1 MRCRKCGHPLDDDAR
16 FCTNCGTKVDRSKD
30 FYEKDLAEEKQSDT
44 EILDKDEIK
53 QNEDNFSYED
63 QEIIEDGE
71 NVAYVEE
78 ETFDKEVEDSTK
90 AKVEDSTK
98 AKGSNK
104 GVRNIILI
112 LLVLLLGIFSYK
124 YYKSRSQK
132 IDVSYYYDI
141 ELEGV
146 DGFAK
151 ANLVFDKDKF
161 LADNKGKIESRT
173 SFNKDEPYDEYLAEI
188 IENMAPAELD
198 KYENIANGDDLTVT
212 YTIPE
217 DQKLDVEEK
226 YKVEFVDPQSETVSI
241 EGLDEVGEFD
251 PFAYVDVSV
260 EGIYP
265 NNYLNIKVKDNAPE
279 EMNFVNVYSEKDQK
293 IKKGDTIKLKAE
305 ANNDT
310 LSQNYGK
317 KVSTTEKDI
326 TIDDVPRFLADVSD
340 LSEEDLASLKD
351 AAKEKIA
358 EMSLPNGV
366 SLNDAKYVGEVLS
379 YKENSGNELY
389 LLYEITVAE
398 DIEGH
403 KDKFTF
409 YNAVDFSDVT
419 IGSDNLYSYMDMLYQ
434 NASHKFTKEGS
445 TKRESLPYN
454 AFYSVDEILKE
465 IKTDNNKTY
474 TEKFDPDISDY
485 RVRTDGI
492 ANEYLSNENSILT
505 LYENGSARYQQ
516 EFNEIFTGT
525 WTNDGDNFYLNLD
538 AFNKNKDL
546 KGKIDIGKS
555 INIPDQNQW
564 KGEVFKIVK

>member
-30 FYEKDLAEEKQSDT
+30 FYEKDLAEEKQANT
-44 EILDKDEIK
+44 EILDKDEIN

-63 QEIIEDGE
+63 QEIIEDDE
-71 NVAYVEE
+71 NVDYLEE
-78 ETFDKEVEDSTK
+78 ESFDKEVEDSTK
-90 AKVEDSTK
+90 AR
-98 AKGSNK
+98 GSNK
-104 GVRNIILI
+104 GVRNIIIII

-124 YYKSRSQK
+124 YVKSRPQK

-161 LADNKGKIESRT
+161 LADNKGKIESRA
-173 SFNKDEPYDEYLAEI
+173 SSNKDEPYDEYLAEI

-226 YKVEFVDPQSETVSI
+226 YKVEFIDPQSETVSI

-251 PFAYVDVSV
+251 PFDYVDVSV

-279 EMNFVNVYSEKDQK
+279 EMDFVNVSADKESK
-293 IKKGDTIKLKAE
+293 IQKGDTIKLVAE
-305 ANNDT
+305 ADNDT

-326 TIDDVPRFLADVSD
+326 TIDDVPSFLTDVRD

-351 AAKEKIA
+351 AAKGKIA

-403 KDKFTF
+403 KGKFTF
-409 YNAVDFSDVT
+409 YNAVDFSDVA

-445 TKRESLPYN
+445 TERQSLPYN

-465 IKTDNNKTY
+465 IKTDSSKTY
-474 TEKFDPDISDY
+474 TEKFDPDISAY

-492 ANEYLSNENSILT
+492 ANEYLSNEKSILT

-546 KGKIDIGKS
+546 KGKVDVGKS
-555 INIPDQNQW
+555 INIPDQNKW
-564 KGEVFKIVK
+564 KGEVFTIVK

>member
-16 FCTNCGTKVDRSKD
+16 FCTNCGTKVDRSEG
-30 FYEKDLAEEKQSDT
+30 FYENDLEKEKQVDT
-44 EILDKDEIK
+44 EILDKDEIN

-63 QEIIEDGE
+63 QEIIEDDE
-71 NVAYVEE
+71 NVDYLEE
-78 ETFDKEVEDSTK
+78 ETFDREVEDG
-90 AKVEDSTK
+90 TK

-112 LLVLLLGIFSYK
+112 LLVLLLGIFSYR
-124 YYKSRSQK
+124 YFKSRPQK

-146 DGFAK
+146 DGYAK

-161 LADNKGKIESRT
+161 LADNKGKITSRA
-173 SFNKDEPYDEYLAEI
+173 SSKKDETYDEYLAEI

-198 KYENIANGDDLTVT
+198 KYENIANGDDLTVS

-226 YKVEFVDPQSETVSI
+226 YKVEFVEPQSETVTI

-251 PFAYVDVSV
+251 PFAYVDISI
-260 EGIYP
+260 EGVYP
-265 NNYLNIKVKDNAPE
+265 TNYLSVKVKDDAPE
-279 EMNFVNVYSEKDQK
+279 EMNFVNISADKESK
-293 IKKGDTIKLKAE
+293 IQKGDTIKLVAE

-326 TIDDVPRFLADVSD
+326 TIDDVPSFLADVSD
-340 LSEEDLASLKD
+340 LSEEDLSSLKD
-351 AAKEKIA
+351 AAKEKLA

-366 SLNDAKYVGEVLS
+366 SLNDAKYVGEVLF
-379 YKENSGNELY
+379 YKENSGNDLY
-389 LLYEITVAE
+389 LLYEITVLE

-403 KDKFTF
+403 KGKFTF
-409 YNAVDFSDVT
+409 YNAVEFSDVT

-454 AFYSVDEILKE
+454 AFYSVDEILQE
-465 IKTDNNKTY
+465 IKTDKNKTY
-474 TEKFDPDISDY
+474 TEKFDPDISAY

-564 KGEVFKIVK
+564 KGEVFTLVK

>member
-44 EILDKDEIK
+44 EILDKDEIN

-63 QEIIEDGE
+63 QEIIEDDE
-71 NVAYVEE
+71 NVDYVEE

-90 AKVEDSTK
+90 AK
-98 AKGSNK
+98 GSNR
-104 GVRNIILI
+104 GLRNIIII
-112 LLVLLLGIFSYK
+112 LLVLLLGISSYK
-124 YYKSRSQK
+124 YVKSRPQK

-161 LADNKGKIESRT
+161 LADNKGKIASRA
-173 SFNKDEPYDEYLAEI
+173 SSNKDEPYDEYLAEI

-251 PFAYVDVSV
+251 PFDYVDVSV
-260 EGIYP
+260 QGIYP
-265 NNYLNIKVKDNAPE
+265 NNYLNIKVKDDAPE
-279 EMNFVNVYSEKDQK
+279 EMNFVDVSADKESK
-293 IKKGDTIKLKAE
+293 IQKGDTIKLKAE
-305 ANNDT
+305 SNNDI

-317 KVSTTEKDI
+317 KISTTEKDI
-326 TIDDVPRFLADVSD
+326 TIDDVPSFLDEVAS
-340 LSEEDLASLKD
+340 LSEEDLKVLKD
-351 AAKEKIA
+351 AAKGKIG
-358 EMSLPNGV
+358 EMTLPNGV
-366 SLNDAKYVGEVLS
+366 SLNDSKYVGEVLS
-379 YKENSGNELY
+379 YKEDSGNELY
-389 LLYEITVAE
+389 LLYEITVTE

-403 KDKFTF
+403 KGKFTF

-465 IKTDNNKTY
+465 IKTDKDKTY
-474 TEKFDPDISDY
+474 TEKFDPDISAY

-525 WTNDGDNFYLNLD
+525 WTNDGVNFYLNLD

-546 KGKIDIGKS
+546 KGKVDVGKS

-564 KGEVFKIVK
+564 KGEVFTLVK

>member
-16 FCTNCGTKVDRSKD
+16 FCTNCGTKVDRSED
-30 FYEKDLAEEKQSDT
+30 FYEKDLVEEKQSDT

-53 QNEDNFSYED
+53 QNEDNFFYED

-71 NVAYVEE
+71 NLDYVEE

-90 AKVEDSTK
+90 AK
-98 AKGSNK
+98 GSNK
-104 GVRNIILI
+104 GLRNIIII

-124 YYKSRSQK
+124 YVKSRPQK

-161 LADNKGKIESRT
+161 LADNKGKIENRS
-173 SFNKDEPYDEYLAEI
+173 SSNKDEPYDEYLAEI

-251 PFAYVDVSV
+251 PFDYVDVSV

-265 NNYLNIKVKDNAPE
+265 NNYLNIKVKDDAPE
-279 EMNFVNVYSEKDQK
+279 EMNFVNISADKESK
-293 IKKGDTIKLKAE
+293 IQKGDTIKLVAE

-326 TIDDVPRFLADVSD
+326 TIDDVPSFLADVSN
-340 LSEEDLASLKD
+340 LPEEDLASLKD
-351 AAKEKIA
+351 AAKEKLA

-398 DIEGH
+398 DIKGH
-403 KDKFTF
+403 KGKFTF

-465 IKTDNNKTY
+465 IKTDKDKTY
-474 TEKFDPDISDY
+474 TEKFDPDISAY

-546 KGKIDIGKS
+546 KGKVDVGKS

>member
-30 FYEKDLAEEKQSDT
+30 FYEKGLAEEKQADT
-44 EILDKDEIK
+44 EILDKDEIN

-63 QEIIEDGE
+63 QEIIEYDE
-71 NVAYVEE
+71 NVDYVEE

-90 AKVEDSTK
+90 ARD
-98 AKGSNK
+98 SNK
-104 GVRNIILI
+104 GVRNIIII

-124 YYKSRSQK
+124 YVKSRPQK

-146 DGFAK
+146 DGFAR

-161 LADNKGKIESRT
+161 LADNKGKIGSRA
-173 SFNKDEPYDEYLAEI
+173 SSKKDEPYDEYLAEI

-198 KYENIANGDDLTVT
+198 KYENIANGDELTVT

-226 YKVEFVDPQSETVSI
+226 YKVEFVDPQSETVTI

-251 PFAYVDVSV
+251 PFDYVDVSV

-265 NNYLNIKVKDNAPE
+265 TNYLSVKVKDDAPE
-279 EMNFVNVYSEKDQK
+279 EMNFVNISADKESKVQ
-293 IKKGDTIKLKAE
+293 KGDTIKLKAE

-326 TIDDVPRFLADVSD
+326 TIEDVPSFLADVSD

-351 AAKEKIA
+351 AAKGKIA

-389 LLYEITVAE
+389 LLYEITVSE
-398 DIEGH
+398 DIEGY
-403 KDKFTF
+403 KGKFTF

-465 IKTDNNKTY
+465 IKTDKDKTY
-474 TEKFDPDISDY
+474 TEKFDPDISAY

-546 KGKIDIGKS
+546 KGKVDVGKS
-555 INIPDQNQW
+555 IDIPDQNQW
-564 KGEVFKIVK
+564 KGEVFKLVK

>member
-63 QEIIEDGE
+63 QEIIEDDE
-71 NVAYVEE
+71 NVDYVEE
-78 ETFDKEVEDSTK
+78 KTFDKE
-90 AKVEDSTK
+90 VEDSTK

-112 LLVLLLGIFSYK
+112 LLVVLLCIFSYK
-124 YYKSRSQK
+124 YVKSRPQK

-161 LADNKGKIESRT
+161 LADNKGKIESRA
-173 SFNKDEPYDEYLAEI
+173 SSSKDEPYDEYLAEI

-241 EGLDEVGEFD
+241 EGLDEVGDFD
-251 PFAYVDVSV
+251 PFEYVDVSV
-260 EGIYP
+260 DGIYP
-265 NNYLNIKVKDNAPE
+265 KNYISIKLKDNAPE
-279 EMNFVNVYSEKDQK
+279 EMNYVNIAADKDSK
-293 IKKGDTIKLKAE
+293 IQKGDTIKLRAD

-326 TIDDVPRFLADVSD
+326 TIDDVPSFLADVSD
-340 LSEEDLASLKD
+340 LSEEDLDSLKD
-351 AAKEKIA
+351 AAKGKIA

-366 SLNDAKYVGEVLS
+366 SLNDTKYVGELLS

-389 LLYEITVAE
+389 LLYEITVSE

-403 KDKFTF
+403 KGKFTF

-465 IKTDNNKTY
+465 IKTGKDKTY
-474 TEKFDPDISDY
+474 TEKFDPDISAY

-525 WTNDGDNFYLNLD
+525 WTSDGDNFYLNLD

-546 KGKIDIGKS
+546 KGKVDVGKS

-564 KGEVFKIVK
+564 KGEVFTLVK

>member
-63 QEIIEDGE
+63 QEIIEDDE
-71 NVAYVEE
+71 NVDYLEE
-78 ETFDKEVEDSTK
+78 ETFDREVEDG
-90 AKVEDSTK
+90 TK

-104 GVRNIILI
+104 GLRNIIII

-124 YYKSRSQK
+124 YVKSRPQK

-146 DGFAK
+146 DGFAR

-161 LADNKGKIESRT
+161 LADNKGKIGSRIL
-173 SFNKDEPYDEYLAEI
+173 SNKDEPYDEYLAEI

-198 KYENIANGDDLTVT
+198 KYENIANGDELTVT

-226 YKVEFVDPQSETVSI
+226 YKVEFVDPQSETVTI

-251 PFAYVDVSV
+251 PFDYVDVSV

-265 NNYLNIKVKDNAPE
+265 NNYLNIKVKDDAPE
-279 EMNFVNVYSEKDQK
+279 EMNFVNISADKESK
-293 IKKGDTIKLKAE
+293 IQKGDTIKLVAE

-326 TIDDVPRFLADVSD
+326 TIDDVPSFLADVSN
-340 LSEEDLASLKD
+340 LPEEDLASLKD
-351 AAKEKIA
+351 AAKEKLA

-403 KDKFTF
+403 KGKFTF

-454 AFYSVDEILKE
+454 AFYNVDEILQE
-465 IKTDNNKTY
+465 IKTDKDKTY
-474 TEKFDPDISDY
+474 TEKFDPDISAY

-516 EFNEIFTGT
+516 EYNEMFTGT

-564 KGEVFKIVK
+564 KGEVFTLVK

>member
-1 MRCRKCGHPLDDDAR
+1 MFCSKCGHPLDDDAR
-16 FCTNCGTKVDRSKD
+16 FCTNCGTKVNTAGSI
-30 FYEKDLAEEKQSDT
+30 YEKDLKKENHLDT
-44 EILDKDEIK
+44 EILDKDEIDK
-53 QNEDNFSYED
+53 NEENTSYED
-63 QEIIEDGE
+63 QEKIKYDEKV
-71 NVAYVEE
+71 NHVEE
-78 ETFDKEVEDSTK
+78 TLADEVENNTRNQQ
-90 AKVEDSTK
+90 AKR
-98 AKGSNK
+98 SNK

-112 LLVLLLGIFSYK
+112 LLVLLLGIFSYRFF
-124 YYKSRSQK
+124 KSRPQK

-161 LADNKGKIESRT
+161 LADNKGKITSRA
-173 SFNKDEPYDEYLAEI
+173 SSNKDEPYDEYLAEI

-198 KYENIANGDDLTVT
+198 KYENIANGDELTVS

-226 YKVEFVDPQSETVSI
+226 YKVEFVEPQSETVTI

-251 PFAYVDVSV
+251 PFAYVDISV
-260 EGIYP
+260 EGVYP
-265 NNYLNIKVKDNAPE
+265 TNYLSVKVKDDAPE
-279 EMNFVNVYSEKDQK
+279 EMNFVNISADKESK
-293 IKKGDTIKLKAE
+293 IQKGDTIKLKAE
-305 ANNDT
+305 SNVDI
-310 LSQNYGK
+310 LSQKYGK
-317 KVSTTEKDI
+317 KISTTEKDI
-326 TIDDVPRFLADVSD
+326 TIDEVPSFLVDVAS

-351 AAKEKIA
+351 AAKEKLE

-379 YKENSGNELY
+379 YKENSGNDLY
-389 LLYEITVAE
+389 LLYEITVLE

-403 KDKFTF
+403 KGKFTF

-465 IKTDNNKTY
+465 IKTDKNKTY
-474 TEKFDPDISDY
+474 TEKFDPDISAY

-505 LYENGSARYQQ
+505 LYENGRARYQQ
-516 EFNEIFTGT
+516 EFNEMFTGT

-546 KGKIDIGKS
+546 KGKVDASKS

-564 KGEVFKIVK
+564 KGEVFTLVK

>member
-16 FCTNCGTKVDRSKD
+16 FCTNCGTKVDRSEG
-30 FYEKDLAEEKQSDT
+30 FYEKDLEKEKQVDT
-44 EILDKDEIK
+44 EILDKDEIN
-53 QNEDNFSYED
+53 QNEDNFSYEN

-71 NVAYVEE
+71 NVDHVEE

-90 AKVEDSTK
+90 NKD
-98 AKGSNK
+98 SNK

-124 YYKSRSQK
+124 YYKSRPQK

-161 LADNKGKIESRT
+161 LADNKGKIESRN
-173 SFNKDEPYDEYLAEI
+173 SSNKNEPYDEYLAEI
-188 IENMAPAELD
+188 IENMAPAGLD

-251 PFAYVDVSV
+251 PFAYVDISV
-260 EGIYP
+260 EGVYP
-265 NNYLNIKVKDNAPE
+265 NNYLSVKVKDDAPE
-279 EMNFVNVYSEKDQK
+279 EMNFVNISADKESK
-293 IKKGDTIKLKAE
+293 IQKGDTIKLKAE

-326 TIDDVPRFLADVSD
+326 TIDDVPSFLVDVAS

-366 SLNDAKYVGEVLS
+366 SLNDAKYVGELLS

-403 KDKFTF
+403 KGKFTY

-474 TEKFDPDISDY
+474 TEKFDPDISAY

-516 EFNEIFTGT
+516 EYNEIFTGT
-525 WTNDGDNFYLNLD
+525 WTNDGDDFYLNLD

-546 KGKIDIGKS
+546 KGKVDVGKS

-564 KGEVFKIVK
+564 KGEVFTLVK

>member
-44 EILDKDEIK
+44 EILDKDEIDK
-53 QNEDNFSYED
+53 NEENTSYED
-63 QEIIEDGE
+63 QEKIKYDEKVDH
-71 NVAYVEE
+71 VEE
-78 ETFDKEVEDSTK
+78 TLADEVENNTRNQQ
-90 AKVEDSTK
+90 AKR
-98 AKGSNK
+98 SNK

-112 LLVLLLGIFSYK
+112 LLVLLLGILSYR
-124 YYKSRSQK
+124 YFKSRPQK

-161 LADNKGKIESRT
+161 LADNKGKIESRA
-173 SFNKDEPYDEYLAEI
+173 SSNKDEPYDEYLAEI

-198 KYENIANGDDLTVT
+198 KYENIAKGDELTVT

-226 YKVEFVDPQSETVSI
+226 YKVEFVDPQSETVTI

-251 PFAYVDVSV
+251 PFDYVDVSV

-265 NNYLNIKVKDNAPE
+265 NNYLNIKVKDDAPE
-279 EMNFVNVYSEKDQK
+279 EMNFVNISADKESK
-293 IKKGDTIKLKAE
+293 IQKGDTIKLVAE

-326 TIDDVPRFLADVSD
+326 TIDDVPRFLTDVSD

-351 AAKEKIA
+351 TAKEKIA

-389 LLYEITVAE
+389 LLYEITVLE

-403 KDKFTF
+403 KGKFTF

-454 AFYSVDEILKE
+454 DFYSVDEILKE
-465 IKTDNNKTY
+465 IKTDKDKTY
-474 TEKFDPDISDY
+474 TEKFDPDISAY

-492 ANEYLSNENSILT
+492 ANEYLSDENSILT

-546 KGKIDIGKS
+546 KGKIDVGKS
-555 INIPDQNQW
+555 IDIPDQNQW
-564 KGEVFKIVK
+564 KGEVFTLVK

>member
-16 FCTNCGTKVDRSKD
+16 FCTNCGTKVDRSEG

-44 EILDKDEIK
+44 EILDKDEIN

-63 QEIIEDGE
+63 QERIEDVE
-71 NVAYVEE
+71 NVDYVEE

-90 AKVEDSTK
+90 NKD
-98 AKGSNK
+98 SNK
-104 GVRNIILI
+104 GVRNIIII

-124 YYKSRSQK
+124 YVKSRPQK

-161 LADNKGKIESRT
+161 IADNKGKIASRT
-173 SFNKDEPYDEYLAEI
+173 SSNKDEPYDEYLAEI

-198 KYENIANGDDLTVT
+198 KYENIANGDELTVT

-251 PFAYVDVSV
+251 PFDYVDVSV

-265 NNYLNIKVKDNAPE
+265 TNYLSVKVKDDALE
-279 EMNFVNVYSEKDQK
+279 EMNFVNISADKESK
-293 IKKGDTIKLKAE
+293 IQKGDTIRLKAE

-326 TIDDVPRFLADVSD
+326 TIDDVPSFLADVSD

-351 AAKEKIA
+351 TAKEKIA

-366 SLNDAKYVGEVLS
+366 SLNDSKYVGEVLS

-389 LLYEITVAE
+389 LLYEITVLE

-403 KDKFTF
+403 KGKFTF

-465 IKTDNNKTY
+465 IKTDKDKTY
-474 TEKFDPDISDY
+474 TEKFDPDISAY

-516 EFNEIFTGT
+516 EFNEMFTGT

>member
-1 MRCRKCGHPLDDDAR
+1 MFCSKCGNHLDDDAR
-16 FCTNCGTKVDRSKD
+16 FCTNCGTKVNRGGSI
-30 FYEKDLAEEKQSDT
+30 YEKDLKDEEKSVT
-44 EILDKDEIK
+44 EILDKDEINK
-53 QNEDNFSYED
+53 NEDKISYED
-63 QEIIEDGE
+63 KEIISEDD
-71 NVAYVEE
+71 NVDYTE
-78 ETFDKEVEDSTK
+78 ETSYNEVEDNIK
-90 AKVEDSTK
+90 NQEPKRI
-98 AKGSNK
+98 NK
-104 GVRNIILI
+104 SVRNIILV

-124 YYKSRSQK
+124 YIKSRPLK
-132 IDVSYYYDI
+132 VDVSYYYDI

-151 ANLVFDKDKF
+151 AELVFDKDKF
-161 LADNKGKIESRT
+161 LADNKGKIESKA
-173 SFNKDEPYDEYLAEI
+173 SSNKDEPYDEYLAEI

-198 KYENIANGDDLTVT
+198 KYENISNGDQITVS

-226 YKVEFVDPQSETVSI
+226 YKVEFVDPQSETVNI

-251 PFAYVDVSV
+251 PFEYVDVSV
-260 EGIYP
+260 DGIYP
-265 NNYLNIKVKDNAPE
+265 KNYINVKLKENAPE
-279 EMNFVNVYSEKDQK
+279 EMNHINIVADKNEKIQ
-293 IKKGDTIKLKAE
+293 KGDTIKLKAE

-310 LSQNYGK
+310 LSQNYGRK
-317 KVSTTEKDI
+317 ISTTEKDI
-326 TIDDVPRFLADVSD
+326 TIDDVPSLLDDVAS
-340 LSEEDLASLKD
+340 LSEEDLNVLKD
-351 AAKEKIA
+351 AAKGKID

-366 SLNDAKYVGEVLS
+366 SINDSKYVGEVLS
-379 YKENSGNELY
+379 YKEDSGNDLY
-389 LLYEITVAE
+389 LLYEITVTE

-403 KDKFTF
+403 KGKFTF

-445 TKRESLPYN
+445 TERQSLPYN

-465 IKTDNNKTY
+465 IKTDSSKTY
-474 TEKFDPDISDY
+474 TEKFDPDISAY

-505 LYENGSARYQQ
+505 LYENGIARYQQ

-538 AFNKNKDL
+538 AFNRNKDL
-546 KGKIDIGKS
+546 KGKVDASKS
-555 INIPDQNQW
+555 INIPDQNKW
-564 KGEVFKIVK
+564 KGEVFTLVK